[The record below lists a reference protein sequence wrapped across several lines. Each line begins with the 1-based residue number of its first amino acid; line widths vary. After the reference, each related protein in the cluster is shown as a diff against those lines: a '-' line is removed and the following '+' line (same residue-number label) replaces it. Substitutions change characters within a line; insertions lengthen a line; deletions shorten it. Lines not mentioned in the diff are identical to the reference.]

1 MAKLAGDPD
10 SATSEW
16 FFNLADNSEN
26 LDHQN
31 GGFTVFGRVTE
42 QSLAVIDAIAALTVY
57 NASTY
62 LGTAF
67 TQLPLLNA
75 QLSPENLVMI
85 SDMVYAGDLD
95 NDKSVDLAD
104 AIRSLQMMAGIT
116 GQTASLDAEINHNGR
131 IGTYFPHHMNVD
143 SGQFRRGSWPFS
155 GYGEVNTSLETF
167 SATRNSSCSAL
178 SGLANFLCFP
188 TVSTKVLVNL
198 VVIIKEVGL
207 VVWRLSQPVM
217 V

>member
-131 IGTYFPHHMNVD
+131 IGMEEVFYILQKL
-143 SGQFRRGSWPFS
+143 SQFRSDSP
-155 GYGEVNTSLETF
+155 
-167 SATRNSSCSAL
+167 
-178 SGLANFLCFP
+178 
-188 TVSTKVLVNL
+188 
-198 VVIIKEVGL
+198 
-207 VVWRLSQPVM
+207 
-217 V
+217 